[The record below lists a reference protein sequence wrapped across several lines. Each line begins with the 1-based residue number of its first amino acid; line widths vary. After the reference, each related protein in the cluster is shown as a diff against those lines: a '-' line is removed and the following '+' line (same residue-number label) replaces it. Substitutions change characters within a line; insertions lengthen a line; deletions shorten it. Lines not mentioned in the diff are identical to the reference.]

1 MLIGGSLDKK
11 IRPYKC
17 TRFAVFIVL
26 IGISVNAAFGQTI
39 KTPEERVE
47 SFYRWYLKSIIAGPD
62 TDKAVMISHLSR
74 RFGRWLYSK
83 AGESRDYDPFT
94 NGQDFN
100 NAWADNIR
108 IGKLTTRGSTATL
121 NIVLAGAPGDNWDM
135 PLTISLV
142 KEGRTWKIDRVKG
155 TKTTR

>member
-1 MLIGGSLDKK
+1 VRIKK
-11 IRPYKC
+11 IKSFRL
-17 TRFAVFIVL
+17 RRIAVCLVL
-26 IGISVNAAFGQTI
+26 IGISFSAAFGQTI

-47 SFYRWYLKSIIAGPD
+47 SFYRWYLRSIIAGPD
-62 TDKAVMISHLSR
+62 VDKAVMLSHLSK

-108 IGKLTTRGSTATL
+108 IGKLTKRGTTATL
-121 NIVLAGAPGDNWDM
+121 DIVLAGAPGDNWDM
-135 PLTISLV
+135 PLTVSLV
-142 KEGRTWKIDRVKG
+142 KERGTWKIDRVKG
-155 TKTTR
+155 TRITK

>member
-1 MLIGGSLDKK
+1 MMRITKTKFYGFTRIVISL
-11 IRPYKC
+11 
-17 TRFAVFIVL
+17 VL
-26 IGISVNAAFGQTI
+26 IGISLNAAVGQTI

-47 SFYRWYLKSIIAGPD
+47 GFYRWYLTSIITGPD
-62 TDKAVMISHLSR
+62 TDKAVMISHLSK

-108 IGKLTTRGSTATL
+108 IGKLTTKGATATL
-121 NIVLAGAPGDNWDM
+121 NIILAGAPDDNWDM
-135 PLTISLV
+135 PLTVSLV
-142 KEGRTWKIDRVKG
+142 KEGGAWKIDRVRG